1 MPAVRSTDD
10 TSVRSTDD
18 TLAAPTED
26 IEKEQSI
33 EDNDLEND
41 LENNNNT
48 SQHDEITGVSEA
60 DNTPSNVTA
69 GSNDMP
75 VTTSPLTNDSSTDV
89 HEQQDYPRRPGLRKL
104 TRKSPTAVDETST
117 TTYKR

>member
-1 MPAVRSTDD
+1 VYVLRTTHWQLPQI
-10 TSVRSTDD
+10 
-18 TLAAPTED
+18 ED

-75 VTTSPLTNDSSTDV
+75 VITSPLTNDSSTDV
-89 HEQQDYPRRPGLRKL
+89 HEQQDYCYGIGLGL
-104 TRKSPTAVDETST
+104 ELELELHSSCHV
-117 TTYKR
+117 